1 MTFSSQRCRLRVVV
15 FQRKPALLVLCALL
29 SFLGGRSYAQAEFE
43 KGYQAFQSYH
53 GSDFDHVNLAN
64 GNLILNIPLLSYEQM
79 GALPPIVVAIR
90 SNSTTFQS
98 APPFSSGPLD
108 TQQHEV
114 PSGVIGS
121 PWGQPHVAIGPGGL
135 SWKELRE

>member
-1 MTFSSQRCRLRVVV
+1 MRPKRLSFSCCRSVIRWLLLIGTVSS
-15 FQRKPALLVLCALL
+15 LLVQSL
-29 SFLGGRSYAQAEFE
+29 SAQADFE

-53 GSDFDHVNLAN
+53 GSDFDHVNLSN
-64 GNLILNIPLLSYEQM
+64 GNLILNIPLLSYEQR
-79 GALPPIVVAIR
+79 GGLSPIVIAIR

-98 APPFSSGPLD
+98 APPFSSGPPD

-121 PWGQPHVAIGPGGL
+121 PWGQPHV
-135 SWKELRE
+135 